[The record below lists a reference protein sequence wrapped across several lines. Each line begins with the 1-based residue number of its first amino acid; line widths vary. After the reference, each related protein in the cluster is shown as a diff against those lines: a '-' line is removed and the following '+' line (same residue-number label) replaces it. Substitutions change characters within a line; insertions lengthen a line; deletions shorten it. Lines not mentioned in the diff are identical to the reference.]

1 MNYWLHR
8 ISHYSEVSYD
18 LLAKGY
24 LTIGWKSIAKTDVI
38 EVINQG
44 ENAYR
49 EFAKNHDMSSI
60 WNLWYFAKMKKGD
73 IIVVPMYNKEFG
85 IYEVLEEIKPIYDL
99 APLDFKNSSGD
110 IIKLTSD
117 NFINESK
124 NTEIDLGFY
133 IEVKE
138 INKTKRE
145 FADRKL
151 ISRMKMRQ
159 TNGNISDLK
168 TEIEK
173 AKYAKDP
180 KNIKGEIIKA
190 LSGTFIE
197 NTLFSEYT
205 PEQIEVLVK
214 QYFIK
219 MGASDATIPAKND
232 PDKVE
237 GSDVDVIATFNEL
250 NTTFYVQVKHHKGE
264 TEPWAVQQVSSYM
277 EKYYY
282 NLEDNVV
289 NIPWVL
295 TTGKFSEETKIE
307 AAKNNVVLVDGEDF
321 VKMLLN
327 AGLSNI
333 DVI

>member
-18 LLAKGY
+18 LLDKGY

-38 EVINQG
+38 KVINQG

-133 IEVKE
+133 LEVKE

-168 TEIEK
+168 NEIEK

-250 NTTFYVQVKHHKGE
+250 NTAFYVQVKHHKGE
-264 TEPWAVQQVSSYM
+264 TEPWAVKQVSSYM